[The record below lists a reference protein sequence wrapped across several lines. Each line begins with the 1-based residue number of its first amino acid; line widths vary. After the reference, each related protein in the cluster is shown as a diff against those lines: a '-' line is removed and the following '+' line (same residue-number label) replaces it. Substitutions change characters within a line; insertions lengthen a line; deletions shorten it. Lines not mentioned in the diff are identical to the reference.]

1 VEDQSTDTGDLTTG
15 AAPAATSDAG
25 AAPAATSDA
34 GAAPAA
40 TPQGKTARNRHR
52 LPRIMAATSEPNTV
66 AASEPETEVAAE
78 SETEVA
84 AESDTEVADTVVAPR
99 PTPDVAAESQA
110 ADEVEADGEAAT
122 DEDDATPTEPEP
134 EPAPE
139 LVAHRP
145 AGRVLLIAAIVAGV
159 IFVGAAAFAG
169 ATAQPYLADRART
182 AQKFEVAETAAN
194 AISTLWTYAPDN
206 IDKLPDRAAR
216 FLSGDFANEYRQFI
230 DSIVAS
236 NKQAKVTNETQ
247 VVGAAV
253 ESLTPTE
260 ATAIVYT
267 NSVTTSP
274 AMKDVPS
281 MRYLS
286 YRLTLVPQGG
296 RWLITKMNAVTQLDL
311 TPRI

>member
-1 VEDQSTDTGDLTTG
+1 
-15 AAPAATSDAG
+15 
-25 AAPAATSDA
+25 
-34 GAAPAA
+34 
-40 TPQGKTARNRHR
+40 
-52 LPRIMAATSEPNTV
+52 V
-66 AASEPETEVAAE
+66 AASEPETVVAPKPEAEVAPAP
-78 SETEVA
+78 
-84 AESDTEVADTVVAPR
+84 DTVVAPA
-99 PTPDVAAESQA
+99 PETEVAPAPDTVVAPEPETT
-110 ADEVEADGEAAT
+110 DETEEAVEPAT
-122 DEDDATPTEPEP
+122 DDDGAEPEP
-134 EPAPE
+134 EPV
-139 LVAHRP
+139 LVPHRA
-145 AGRVLLIAAIVAGV
+145 AGRVLRIAAIVAGV

-169 ATAQPYLADRART
+169 ATAQPYLADKART

-206 IDKLPDRAAR
+206 IDKLPDRAAK
-216 FLSGDFANEYRQFI
+216 FLSGDFANDYRKFI
-230 DSIVAS
+230 DSIVAP
-236 NKQAKVTNETQ
+236 NKQAQITNETQ

-274 AMKDVPS
+274 ANKDVPS